1 MKFAIISKREIK
13 GALAKIFVEKILC
26 LKLKKDSDLSF
37 MIEYVILKKKPLIKK
52 TFPSECILNRVSIY
66 FCLQANKICSLSE

>member
-26 LKLKKDSDLSF
+26 FKVEERL
-37 MIEYVILKKKPLIKK
+37 
-52 TFPSECILNRVSIY
+52 
-66 FCLQANKICSLSE
+66 